1 MIVNLLENEAV
12 ASAFKTAG
20 YVLLAILILM
30 IMITVHELGHYLVGK
45 AFKFKI
51 NEFAI
56 GMGPAI
62 FKRTMKSGEIFSIRL
77 FPFGGFCA
85 FDGEDQ
91 DGDDPN
97 AFNNKKPWQRILV
110 LVAGA
115 TMNYLLALLIIIISM
130 SAYGQSTLG
139 MQYGRHDEAIYGTS
153 IEEQIPADKSIND
166 GEYIVSLTRD
176 GKKSNIYMTVDL
188 ISSLNHAKKGDVV
201 TAELISDGKTVKR
214 DIILR
219 ADVECKNLTE
229 VTKAYDA
236 LGMGYAMQVDV
247 SDSSPITDPN
257 EPKVKSIFLI
267 KIGGLNDKYENA
279 TFVYTPDDVAY
290 VLKDKTVG
298 DTVCFWTSKLTKRV
312 CTFDPSWAAC
322 EKMGDGV
329 MNYLGIKET
338 ARSYYVTAT
347 YVRHG
352 FFKTI
357 GHSFGYSFKIGGT
370 VFRTLGQLLTG
381 KLGLNAV
388 GGTITTIKTTS
399 EVISYGF
406 RYALEIMAF
415 IGVNLAVFNLLPI
428 PALDGARV
436 VFCVI
441 EWIRK
446 KPVSRKVEGIIHA
459 VGLIV
464 ILGFAILVDILQFI

>member
-236 LGMGYAMQVDV
+236 LGIGYAMQLEANG
-247 SDSSPITDPN
+247 SSPFIKGD
-257 EPKVKSIFLI
+257 FLI
-267 KIGGLNDKYENA
+267 KIGAPDVEYKDA

-290 VLKDKTVG
+290 VLKDKAVG
-298 DTVCFWTSKLTKRV
+298 DTVWFWTTRDTKYV
-312 CTFDPSWAAC
+312 YTFGSSWSAC
-322 EKMGDGV
+322 EKTGEGV

-338 ARSYYVTAT
+338 ARNYYVTAT
-347 YVRHG
+347 YVKHG

>member
-62 FKRTMKSGEIFSIRL
+62 FKRTMKSGEIFSIRI
-77 FPFGGFCA
+77 FPLGGYCA
-85 FDGEDQ
+85 F
-91 DGDDPN
+91 DPN

-201 TAELISDGKTVKR
+201 TAELISGGKTVKR

-236 LGMGYAMQVDV
+236 LGMGYAMQLEANG
-247 SDSSPITDPN
+247 SSPFIKGD
-257 EPKVKSIFLI
+257 FLI
-267 KIGGLNDKYENA
+267 KIGAPDVEYKNA

-290 VLKDKTVG
+290 VLKDKAVG
-298 DTVCFWTSKLTKRV
+298 DTVWFWTTRDTKYV
-312 CTFDPSWAAC
+312 YTFGSSWSAC
-322 EKMGDGV
+322 EKTGEGV

-338 ARSYYVTAT
+338 ARNYYVTAT
-347 YVRHG
+347 YVKHG

>member
-1 MIVNLLENEAV
+1 MIVNLLANEAV

-20 YVLLAILILM
+20 YVLLAVLILM

-201 TAELISDGKTVKR
+201 TAELISGGKTVKR

-236 LGMGYAMQVDV
+236 LGIGYAMQLEANG
-247 SDSSPITDPN
+247 SSPFIKGD
-257 EPKVKSIFLI
+257 FLI
-267 KIGGLNDKYENA
+267 KIGAPDVEYKNA

-290 VLKDKTVG
+290 VLKDKAVG
-298 DTVCFWTSKLTKRV
+298 DTVWFWTTRDTKYV
-312 CTFDPSWAAC
+312 YTFGSSWSAC
-322 EKMGDGV
+322 EKTGEGV

-338 ARSYYVTAT
+338 ARNYYVTAT
-347 YVRHG
+347 YVKHG

>member
-166 GEYIVSLTRD
+166 GEYIVSLTCD

-214 DIILR
+214 NIILR

-236 LGMGYAMQVDV
+236 LGMGYAMQLEANG
-247 SDSSPITDPN
+247 SSPFIKGD
-257 EPKVKSIFLI
+257 FLI
-267 KIGGLNDKYENA
+267 KIGAPDVEYKNA

-290 VLKDKTVG
+290 VLKDKAVG
-298 DTVCFWTSKLTKRV
+298 DTVWFWTTRDTKYV
-312 CTFDPSWAAC
+312 YTFGSSWSAC
-322 EKMGDGV
+322 EKTGEGV

-338 ARSYYVTAT
+338 ARNYYVTAT
-347 YVRHG
+347 YVKHG

>member
-201 TAELISDGKTVKR
+201 TAELISGGKTVKR

-219 ADVECKNLTE
+219 ADVECKTLTE

-236 LGMGYAMQVDV
+236 LGIGYAMQLEANG
-247 SDSSPITDPN
+247 SSPFIKGD
-257 EPKVKSIFLI
+257 FLI
-267 KIGGLNDKYENA
+267 KIGAPDVEYKNA

-290 VLKDKTVG
+290 VLKDKAVG
-298 DTVCFWTSKLTKRV
+298 DTVWFWTTRDTKYV
-312 CTFDPSWAAC
+312 YTFGSSWSAC
-322 EKMGDGV
+322 EKTGDGV

-338 ARSYYVTAT
+338 ARNYYVTAT
-347 YVRHG
+347 YVKHG
-352 FFKTI
+352 FFRTI

>member
-20 YVLLAILILM
+20 YVLLAVLILM

-236 LGMGYAMQVDV
+236 LGIGYAMQLEANG
-247 SDSSPITDPN
+247 SSPFIKGD
-257 EPKVKSIFLI
+257 FLI
-267 KIGGLNDKYENA
+267 KVGAPDVEYKNA

-290 VLKDKTVG
+290 VLKDKAVG
-298 DTVCFWTSKLTKRV
+298 DTVWFWTTRDTKYV
-312 CTFDPSWAAC
+312 YTFGSSWSAC
-322 EKMGDGV
+322 EKTGEGV

-338 ARSYYVTAT
+338 ARNYYVTAT

>member
-51 NEFAI
+51 SEFAI

-176 GKKSNIYMTVDL
+176 GKKSNIYITVDL

-236 LGMGYAMQVDV
+236 LGIGYAMQLEANG
-247 SDSSPITDPN
+247 SSPFIKGD
-257 EPKVKSIFLI
+257 FLI
-267 KIGGLNDKYENA
+267 KIGAPDVEYKNA

-290 VLKDKTVG
+290 VLKDKAVG
-298 DTVCFWTSKLTKRV
+298 DTVWFWTTRDTKYV
-312 CTFDPSWAAC
+312 YTFGSSWAAC
-322 EKMGDGV
+322 EKTGEGV

-338 ARSYYVTAT
+338 ARNYYVTAT

>member
-1 MIVNLLENEAV
+1 MIVNLLKNEAV

-236 LGMGYAMQVDV
+236 LGMGYAMQLEANG
-247 SDSSPITDPN
+247 SSPFIKGD
-257 EPKVKSIFLI
+257 FLI
-267 KIGGLNDKYENA
+267 KIGAPDVEYKNA

-290 VLKDKTVG
+290 VLKDKAVG
-298 DTVCFWTSKLTKRV
+298 DTVWFWTTRDTKYV
-312 CTFDPSWAAC
+312 YTFGSSWSAC
-322 EKMGDGV
+322 EKTGEGV

-338 ARSYYVTAT
+338 ARNYYVTAT

>member
-201 TAELISDGKTVKR
+201 TAELISGGKTVKR

-236 LGMGYAMQVDV
+236 LGMGYAMQLEANG
-247 SDSSPITDPN
+247 SSPFIKGD
-257 EPKVKSIFLI
+257 FLI
-267 KIGGLNDKYENA
+267 KIGAPDVEYKNA

-290 VLKDKTVG
+290 VLKDKAVG
-298 DTVCFWTSKLTKRV
+298 DTVWFWTTRDTKYV
-312 CTFDPSWAAC
+312 YTFGSSWSAC
-322 EKMGDGV
+322 EKTGEGV

-338 ARSYYVTAT
+338 ARNYYVTAT

-388 GGTITTIKTTS
+388 GGMVTTIKTTS

>member
-236 LGMGYAMQVDV
+236 LGIGYAMQVEANG
-247 SDSSPITDPN
+247 SSPFIKGD
-257 EPKVKSIFLI
+257 FLI
-267 KIGGLNDKYENA
+267 KIGAPDVEYKNA

-290 VLKDKTVG
+290 VLKDKAVG
-298 DTVCFWTSKLTKRV
+298 DTVWFWTTRDTKYV
-312 CTFDPSWAAC
+312 YTFGSSWSAC
-322 EKMGDGV
+322 EKTGEGV

-338 ARSYYVTAT
+338 ARNYYVTAT

>member
-1 MIVNLLENEAV
+1 MIVNLLENAV

-51 NEFAI
+51 SEFAI

-176 GKKSNIYMTVDL
+176 GKKSNIYITVDL

-236 LGMGYAMQVDV
+236 LGIGYAMQLEANG
-247 SDSSPITDPN
+247 SSPFIKGD
-257 EPKVKSIFLI
+257 FLI
-267 KIGGLNDKYENA
+267 KIGAPDVEYKNA

-290 VLKDKTVG
+290 VLKDKAVG
-298 DTVCFWTSKLTKRV
+298 DTVWFWTTRDTKYV
-312 CTFDPSWAAC
+312 YTFGSSWAAC
-322 EKMGDGV
+322 EKTGEGV

-338 ARSYYVTAT
+338 ARNYYVTAT

-381 KLGLNAV
+381 KLGMNAV
-388 GGTITTIKTTS
+388 GGMITTIKTTS

>member
-51 NEFAI
+51 SEFAI

-176 GKKSNIYMTVDL
+176 GKKSNIYITVDL
-188 ISSLNHAKKGDVV
+188 ISSLNHAKKGEVV

-236 LGMGYAMQVDV
+236 LGIGYAMQLEANG
-247 SDSSPITDPN
+247 SSPFIKGD
-257 EPKVKSIFLI
+257 FLI
-267 KIGGLNDKYENA
+267 KIGAPDVEYKNA

-290 VLKDKTVG
+290 VLKDKAVG
-298 DTVCFWTSKLTKRV
+298 DTVWFWTTRDTKYV
-312 CTFDPSWAAC
+312 YTFGSSWTAC
-322 EKMGDGV
+322 EKTGEGV

-338 ARSYYVTAT
+338 ARNYYVTAT
-347 YVRHG
+347 YVKHG

-415 IGVNLAVFNLLPI
+415 VGVNLAVFNLLPI

>member
-201 TAELISDGKTVKR
+201 TAELISGGKMVKR

-236 LGMGYAMQVDV
+236 LGMGYAMQLEANG
-247 SDSSPITDPN
+247 SSPFIKGD
-257 EPKVKSIFLI
+257 FLI
-267 KIGGLNDKYENA
+267 KIGAPDVEYKNA

-290 VLKDKTVG
+290 VLKDKAVG
-298 DTVCFWTSKLTKRV
+298 DTVWFWTTRDTKYV
-312 CTFDPSWAAC
+312 YTFGSSWSAC
-322 EKMGDGV
+322 EKTGEGV

-338 ARSYYVTAT
+338 ARNYYVTAT

>member
-139 MQYGRHDEAIYGTS
+139 MQYGRHVEAIYGTS

-201 TAELISDGKTVKR
+201 TAELISGGKTVKR

-236 LGMGYAMQVDV
+236 LGIGYAMQLEANG
-247 SDSSPITDPN
+247 SSPFIKGD
-257 EPKVKSIFLI
+257 FLI
-267 KIGGLNDKYENA
+267 KIGAPDVEYKNA
-279 TFVYTPDDVAY
+279 KFVYTPDDVAY
-290 VLKDKTVG
+290 VLKDKAVG
-298 DTVCFWTSKLTKRV
+298 DTVWFWTTRDTKYV
-312 CTFDPSWAAC
+312 YTFGSSWSAC
-322 EKMGDGV
+322 EKTGEGV

-338 ARSYYVTAT
+338 ARNYYVTAT

-381 KLGLNAV
+381 KLGWNAV

>member
-139 MQYGRHDEAIYGTS
+139 MQYGRHDEAIYGTN

-201 TAELISDGKTVKR
+201 TAELISGGKTVKR

-236 LGMGYAMQVDV
+236 LGMGYAMQLEANG
-247 SDSSPITDPN
+247 SSPFIKGD
-257 EPKVKSIFLI
+257 FLI
-267 KIGGLNDKYENA
+267 KIGAPDVEYKNA

-290 VLKDKTVG
+290 VLKDKAVG
-298 DTVCFWTSKLTKRV
+298 DTVWFWTTRDTKYV
-312 CTFDPSWAAC
+312 YTFGSSWSAC
-322 EKMGDGV
+322 EKTGEGV

-338 ARSYYVTAT
+338 ARNYYVTAT
-347 YVRHG
+347 YVKHG

>member
-201 TAELISDGKTVKR
+201 TAELISGGKTVKR

-229 VTKAYDA
+229 VTKTYDA
-236 LGMGYAMQVDV
+236 LGMGYAMQLEANG
-247 SDSSPITDPN
+247 SSPFIKGD
-257 EPKVKSIFLI
+257 FLI
-267 KIGGLNDKYENA
+267 KIGAPDVEYKNA

-290 VLKDKTVG
+290 VLKDKAVG
-298 DTVCFWTSKLTKRV
+298 DTVWFWTTRDTKYV
-312 CTFDPSWAAC
+312 YTFGSSWSTC
-322 EKMGDGV
+322 EKTGEGV

-338 ARSYYVTAT
+338 ARNYYVTAT
-347 YVRHG
+347 YVKHG

>member
-20 YVLLAILILM
+20 YVLLAVLILM

-201 TAELISDGKTVKR
+201 TAELISGGKTVKR

-236 LGMGYAMQVDV
+236 LGIGYAMQLEANG
-247 SDSSPITDPN
+247 SSPFIKGD
-257 EPKVKSIFLI
+257 FLI
-267 KIGGLNDKYENA
+267 KIGAPDVEYKNA

-290 VLKDKTVG
+290 VLKDKAVG
-298 DTVCFWTSKLTKRV
+298 DTVWFWTTRDTKYV
-312 CTFDPSWAAC
+312 YTFGSSWSAC
-322 EKMGDGV
+322 EKTGEGV

-338 ARSYYVTAT
+338 ARNYYVTAT

>member
-20 YVLLAILILM
+20 YVLLAVLILM

-139 MQYGRHDEAIYGTS
+139 MQYGRHDDAIYGTS

-236 LGMGYAMQVDV
+236 LGIGYAMQLEANG
-247 SDSSPITDPN
+247 SSPFIKGD
-257 EPKVKSIFLI
+257 FLI
-267 KIGGLNDKYENA
+267 KIGAPDVEYKNA

-290 VLKDKTVG
+290 VLKDKAVG
-298 DTVCFWTSKLTKRV
+298 DTVWFWTTRDTKYV
-312 CTFDPSWAAC
+312 YTFGSSWSAC
-322 EKMGDGV
+322 EKTGEGV

-338 ARSYYVTAT
+338 ARNYYVTAT

>member
-20 YVLLAILILM
+20 YVFLAILILM

-236 LGMGYAMQVDV
+236 LGIGYAMQLEANG
-247 SDSSPITDPN
+247 SSPFIKGD
-257 EPKVKSIFLI
+257 FLI
-267 KIGGLNDKYENA
+267 KIGAPDVEYKNA

-290 VLKDKTVG
+290 VLKDKAVG
-298 DTVCFWTSKLTKRV
+298 DTVWFWTTRDTKYV
-312 CTFDPSWAAC
+312 YTFGSSWSAC
-322 EKMGDGV
+322 EKTGEGV

-338 ARSYYVTAT
+338 ARNYYVTAT

>member
-130 SAYGQSTLG
+130 STYGQSTLG

-188 ISSLNHAKKGDVV
+188 ISSLNHAKEGDVV

-236 LGMGYAMQVDV
+236 LGIGYAMQLEANG
-247 SDSSPITDPN
+247 SSPFIKGD
-257 EPKVKSIFLI
+257 FLI
-267 KIGGLNDKYENA
+267 KIGAPDVEYKNA

-290 VLKDKTVG
+290 VLKDKAVG
-298 DTVCFWTSKLTKRV
+298 DTVWFWTTRDTKYV
-312 CTFDPSWAAC
+312 YTFGSSWSAC
-322 EKMGDGV
+322 EKTGEGV

-338 ARSYYVTAT
+338 ARNYYVTAT

>member
-51 NEFAI
+51 SEFAI

-176 GKKSNIYMTVDL
+176 GKKSNIYITVDL

-236 LGMGYAMQVDV
+236 LGIGYAMQLEANG
-247 SDSSPITDPN
+247 SSPFIKGD
-257 EPKVKSIFLI
+257 FLI
-267 KIGGLNDKYENA
+267 KIGAPDVEYKNA

-290 VLKDKTVG
+290 VLKDKAVG
-298 DTVCFWTSKLTKRV
+298 DTVWFWTTRDTKYV
-312 CTFDPSWAAC
+312 YTFGSSWSAC
-322 EKMGDGV
+322 EKTGEGV

-338 ARSYYVTAT
+338 ARNYYVTAT
-347 YVRHG
+347 YVKHG

-464 ILGFAILVDILQFI
+464 ILVFAILVDILQFI

>member
-139 MQYGRHDEAIYGTS
+139 MQYSRHDEAIYGTS

-236 LGMGYAMQVDV
+236 LGIGYAMQLEANG
-247 SDSSPITDPN
+247 SSPFIKGD
-257 EPKVKSIFLI
+257 FLI
-267 KIGGLNDKYENA
+267 KIGAPDVEYKNA

-290 VLKDKTVG
+290 VLKDKAVG
-298 DTVCFWTSKLTKRV
+298 DTVWFWTTRDTKYV
-312 CTFDPSWAAC
+312 YTFGSSWSAC
-322 EKMGDGV
+322 EKTGEGV

-338 ARSYYVTAT
+338 ARNYYVTAT
-347 YVRHG
+347 YVKHG

>member
-91 DGDDPN
+91 DGDDLN

-236 LGMGYAMQVDV
+236 LGIGYAMQLEANG
-247 SDSSPITDPN
+247 SSPFIKGD
-257 EPKVKSIFLI
+257 FLI
-267 KIGGLNDKYENA
+267 KIGAPDVEYKNA

-290 VLKDKTVG
+290 VLKDKAVG
-298 DTVCFWTSKLTKRV
+298 DTVWFWTTRDTKYV
-312 CTFDPSWAAC
+312 YTFGSSWSAC
-322 EKMGDGV
+322 EKTGEGV

-338 ARSYYVTAT
+338 ARNYYVTAT

-352 FFKTI
+352 FFKMI

>member
-176 GKKSNIYMTVDL
+176 GKKSNIYITVDL

-229 VTKAYDA
+229 ITKAYDA
-236 LGMGYAMQVDV
+236 LGIGYAMQLEANG
-247 SDSSPITDPN
+247 SSPFIKGD
-257 EPKVKSIFLI
+257 FLI
-267 KIGGLNDKYENA
+267 KIGAPDVEYKNA

-290 VLKDKTVG
+290 VLKDKAVG
-298 DTVCFWTSKLTKRV
+298 DTVWFWTTRDTKYV
-312 CTFDPSWAAC
+312 YTFGSSWSAC
-322 EKMGDGV
+322 EKTGEGV

-459 VGLIV
+459 VGLLV

>member
-176 GKKSNIYMTVDL
+176 GKKSNIYITVDL

-201 TAELISDGKTVKR
+201 TAELISGGKTVKR

-236 LGMGYAMQVDV
+236 LGIGYAMQLEANG
-247 SDSSPITDPN
+247 SSPFIKGD
-257 EPKVKSIFLI
+257 FLI
-267 KIGGLNDKYENA
+267 KIGAPDVEYKNA

-290 VLKDKTVG
+290 VLKDKAVG
-298 DTVCFWTSKLTKRV
+298 DTVWFWTTRDTKYV
-312 CTFDPSWAAC
+312 YTFGSSWSAC
-322 EKMGDGV
+322 EKTGEGV

-338 ARSYYVTAT
+338 ARNYYVTAT

-352 FFKTI
+352 FCKTI

-381 KLGLNAV
+381 KLGMNAV
-388 GGTITTIKTTS
+388 GGMITTIKTTS

>member
-20 YVLLAILILM
+20 YVLLAVLILM

-201 TAELISDGKTVKR
+201 TAELISGGKTVKR

-236 LGMGYAMQVDV
+236 LGMGYAMQLEANG
-247 SDSSPITDPN
+247 SSPFIKGD
-257 EPKVKSIFLI
+257 FLI
-267 KIGGLNDKYENA
+267 KIGAPDVEYKNA

-290 VLKDKTVG
+290 VLKDKAVG
-298 DTVCFWTSKLTKRV
+298 DTVWFWTTRDTKYV
-312 CTFDPSWAAC
+312 YTFGSSWSAC
-322 EKMGDGV
+322 EKTGEGV

-338 ARSYYVTAT
+338 ARNYYVTAT
-347 YVRHG
+347 YVKHG

>member
-1 MIVNLLENEAV
+1 MQTV
-12 ASAFKTAG
+12 G
-20 YVLLAILILM
+20 YVLLAVLILM
-30 IMITVHELGHYLVGK
+30 VMITVHELGHYLVGK

-201 TAELISDGKTVKR
+201 TAELISGGKTVKR

-236 LGMGYAMQVDV
+236 LGMGYAMQLEANG
-247 SDSSPITDPN
+247 SSPFIKGD
-257 EPKVKSIFLI
+257 FLI
-267 KIGGLNDKYENA
+267 KIGAPDVEYKNA

-290 VLKDKTVG
+290 VLKDKAVG
-298 DTVCFWTSKLTKRV
+298 DTVWFWTTRDTKYV
-312 CTFDPSWAAC
+312 YTFGSSWSAC
-322 EKMGDGV
+322 EKTGEGV

-338 ARSYYVTAT
+338 ARNYYVTAT
-347 YVRHG
+347 YVKHG

>member
-139 MQYGRHDEAIYGTS
+139 MQYGRHDEAIYGTN

-201 TAELISDGKTVKR
+201 TAELISGGKTVKR

-236 LGMGYAMQVDV
+236 LGIGYAMQLEANG
-247 SDSSPITDPN
+247 SSPFIKGD
-257 EPKVKSIFLI
+257 FLI
-267 KIGGLNDKYENA
+267 KIGAPDVEYKNA

-290 VLKDKTVG
+290 VLKDKAVG
-298 DTVCFWTSKLTKRV
+298 DTVWFWTTRDTKYV
-312 CTFDPSWAAC
+312 YTFGSSWSAC
-322 EKMGDGV
+322 EKTGDGV

-338 ARSYYVTAT
+338 ARNYYVTAT

>member
-153 IEEQIPADKSIND
+153 IEEQILADKSIND

-201 TAELISDGKTVKR
+201 TAELISGGKTVKR

-236 LGMGYAMQVDV
+236 LGMGYAMQLEANG
-247 SDSSPITDPN
+247 SSPFIKGD
-257 EPKVKSIFLI
+257 FLI
-267 KIGGLNDKYENA
+267 KIGAPDVEYKNA

-290 VLKDKTVG
+290 VLKDKAVG
-298 DTVCFWTSKLTKRV
+298 DTVWFWTTRDTKYV
-312 CTFDPSWAAC
+312 YTFGSSWSAC
-322 EKMGDGV
+322 EKTGEGV

-338 ARSYYVTAT
+338 ARNYYVTAT
-347 YVRHG
+347 YVKHG

>member
-236 LGMGYAMQVDV
+236 LGMGYAMQLEANG
-247 SDSSPITDPN
+247 SSPFIKGD
-257 EPKVKSIFLI
+257 FLI
-267 KIGGLNDKYENA
+267 KIGAPDVEYKNA

-290 VLKDKTVG
+290 VLKDKAVG
-298 DTVCFWTSKLTKRV
+298 DTVWFWTTRDTKYV
-312 CTFDPSWAAC
+312 YTFGSSWSAC
-322 EKMGDGV
+322 EKTGEGV

-338 ARSYYVTAT
+338 ARNYYVTAT

-357 GHSFGYSFKIGGT
+357 GNSFGYSFKIGGT

>member
-139 MQYGRHDEAIYGTS
+139 MQYGRHDDAIYGTS

-166 GEYIVSLTRD
+166 GEYIVSLTRN

-201 TAELISDGKTVKR
+201 TAELISGGKTVKR

-236 LGMGYAMQVDV
+236 LGMGYAMQLEANG
-247 SDSSPITDPN
+247 SSPFIKGD
-257 EPKVKSIFLI
+257 FLI
-267 KIGGLNDKYENA
+267 KIGAPDVEYKNA

-290 VLKDKTVG
+290 VLKDKAVG
-298 DTVCFWTSKLTKRV
+298 DTVWFWTTRDTKYV
-312 CTFDPSWAAC
+312 YTFGSSWSAC
-322 EKMGDGV
+322 EKTGDGV

-338 ARSYYVTAT
+338 ARNYFVTAP

>member
-115 TMNYLLALLIIIISM
+115 TMNYLLALLIIIMSM

-139 MQYGRHDEAIYGTS
+139 MQYGRHDDAIYGTS

-166 GEYIVSLTRD
+166 GEYIVSLTRN

-201 TAELISDGKTVKR
+201 TAELISGGKTVKR

-236 LGMGYAMQVDV
+236 LGMGYAMQLEANG
-247 SDSSPITDPN
+247 SSPFIKGD
-257 EPKVKSIFLI
+257 FLI
-267 KIGGLNDKYENA
+267 KIGAPDVEYKNA

-290 VLKDKTVG
+290 VLKDKAVG
-298 DTVCFWTSKLTKRV
+298 DTVWFWTTRDTKYV
-312 CTFDPSWAAC
+312 YTFGSSWSAC
-322 EKMGDGV
+322 EKTGDGV

-338 ARSYYVTAT
+338 ARNYFVTAT

-415 IGVNLAVFNLLPI
+415 IGVNLAVFNLLPR

>member
-1 MIVNLLENEAV
+1 MIVNLLENEAI

-51 NEFAI
+51 SEFAI

-176 GKKSNIYMTVDL
+176 GKKSNIYITVDL
-188 ISSLNHAKKGDVV
+188 ISSLNHAKKGEVV

-236 LGMGYAMQVDV
+236 LGIGYAMQLEANG
-247 SDSSPITDPN
+247 SSPFIKGD
-257 EPKVKSIFLI
+257 FLI
-267 KIGGLNDKYENA
+267 KIGAPDVEYKNA

-290 VLKDKTVG
+290 VLKDKAVG
-298 DTVCFWTSKLTKRV
+298 DTVWFWTTRDTKYV
-312 CTFDPSWAAC
+312 YTFGSSWSAC
-322 EKMGDGV
+322 EKTGEGV

-338 ARSYYVTAT
+338 ARNYYVTAT

-415 IGVNLAVFNLLPI
+415 VGVNLAVFNLLPI

>member
-201 TAELISDGKTVKR
+201 TAELISGGKTVKR

-236 LGMGYAMQVDV
+236 LGMGYAMQLEANG
-247 SDSSPITDPN
+247 SSPFIKGD
-257 EPKVKSIFLI
+257 FLI
-267 KIGGLNDKYENA
+267 KIGAPDVEYKNA

-290 VLKDKTVG
+290 VLKDKAVG
-298 DTVCFWTSKLTKRV
+298 DTVWFWTTRDTKYV
-312 CTFDPSWAAC
+312 YTFGSSWSAC
-322 EKMGDGV
+322 EKTGEGV

-338 ARSYYVTAT
+338 ARNYYVTAT
-347 YVRHG
+347 YVKHG

-357 GHSFGYSFKIGGT
+357 GNSFGYSFKIGGT

>member
-139 MQYGRHDEAIYGTS
+139 VLYSKHDEAIYGTS

-188 ISSLNHAKKGDVV
+188 ISSLNHAKKGDVI
-201 TAELISDGKTVKR
+201 TAELISGGKTVKR

-236 LGMGYAMQVDV
+236 LGMGYAMQLEANG
-247 SDSSPITDPN
+247 SSPFIKGD
-257 EPKVKSIFLI
+257 FLI
-267 KIGGLNDKYENA
+267 KIGAPDVEYKNA

-290 VLKDKTVG
+290 VLKDKAVG
-298 DTVCFWTSKLTKRV
+298 DTVWFWTTRDTKYV
-312 CTFDPSWAAC
+312 YTFGSSWSAC
-322 EKMGDGV
+322 EKTGEGV

-338 ARSYYVTAT
+338 ARNYYVTAT
-347 YVRHG
+347 YVKHG

>member
-1 MIVNLLENEAV
+1 MIVNLLENEVV

-236 LGMGYAMQVDV
+236 LGIGYAMQLEANG
-247 SDSSPITDPN
+247 SSPFIKGD
-257 EPKVKSIFLI
+257 FLI
-267 KIGGLNDKYENA
+267 KIGAPDVEYKNA

-290 VLKDKTVG
+290 VLKDKAVG
-298 DTVCFWTSKLTKRV
+298 DTVWFWTTRDTKYV
-312 CTFDPSWAAC
+312 YTFGSSWSAC
-322 EKMGDGV
+322 EKTGEGV

-338 ARSYYVTAT
+338 ARNYYVTAT

-357 GHSFGYSFKIGGT
+357 GNSFGYSFKIGGT

>member
-236 LGMGYAMQVDV
+236 LGMGYAMQLEANG
-247 SDSSPITDPN
+247 SSPFIKGD
-257 EPKVKSIFLI
+257 FLI
-267 KIGGLNDKYENA
+267 KIGAPDVEYKNA

-290 VLKDKTVG
+290 VLKDKAVG
-298 DTVCFWTSKLTKRV
+298 DTVWFWTTRDTKYV
-312 CTFDPSWAAC
+312 YTFGSSWSAC
-322 EKMGDGV
+322 EKTGEGV

>member
-201 TAELISDGKTVKR
+201 TAELISGGKTVKR

-236 LGMGYAMQVDV
+236 LGMGYAMQLEANG
-247 SDSSPITDPN
+247 SSPFIKGD
-257 EPKVKSIFLI
+257 FLI
-267 KIGGLNDKYENA
+267 KIGAPDVEYKNA

-290 VLKDKTVG
+290 VLKDKAVG
-298 DTVCFWTSKLTKRV
+298 DTVWFWTTRDTKYV
-312 CTFDPSWAAC
+312 YTFGSSWSAC
-322 EKMGDGV
+322 EKTGEGV

-338 ARSYYVTAT
+338 ARNYYVTAT
-347 YVRHG
+347 YVKHG

-436 VFCVI
+436 LFCVI